1 MIRVATRGSL
11 LARTQT
17 QGVADAI
24 TAATGRECKLVTIR
38 TAGDDVRKRLGTG
51 APGVFTSALR
61 DALKAGEVDVA
72 VHSFKDLPS
81 APEPGLVVIAVPPRA
96 NPLDAVVANTDL
108 AGLASGARVGTSS
121 PRRAAAL
128 RRMRGDLEIVPIRG
142 NLDSRIRQV
151 VEGSVDAI
159 IVAAAGLER
168 IGRLDEAVQLMDPAV
183 MLPAPAQGALA
194 VECRAD
200 DPLATELAALDD
212 LPSRLT
218 VTAERAVLRGIQAAC
233 TTAVG
238 AYALIDGALLDGGL
252 IDGDRLTLEAEITNH
267 AGVGYARASG
277 TASADLIEAEGLGL
291 AVAAELLSFGD
302 AE

>member
-24 TAATGRECKLVTIR
+24 TAATGRECTLVTIR

-81 APEPGLVVIAVPPRA
+81 APEPGLVVIAVPPRV
-96 NPLDAVVANTDL
+96 NPLDVVVANTDL

-151 VEGSVDAI
+151 AEGSVDAI

-168 IGRLDEAVQLMDPAV
+168 IGRLDEVVQLVDPAV

-194 VECRAD
+194 VECRVD

-238 AYALIDGALLDGGL
+238 AYALIDRG
-252 IDGDRLTLEAEITNH
+252 RLTLEAEITDH

>member
-24 TAATGRECKLVTIR
+24 TAATGRECTLVTIR

-151 VEGSVDAI
+151 VEGSIDAI

-194 VECRAD
+194 VECRVD

-238 AYALIDGALLDGGL
+238 AYALIDRG
-252 IDGDRLTLEAEITNH
+252 RLTLEAEITDH

-302 AE
+302 AR

>member
-24 TAATGRECKLVTIR
+24 TAATGRECTLVTIR
-38 TAGDDVRKRLGTG
+38 TAGDDVRRRLGTG

-81 APEPGLVVIAVPPRA
+81 APEPGLVVIAVPPRV
-96 NPLDAVVANTDL
+96 NPLDVVVANTDL

-151 VEGSVDAI
+151 AEGSVDAI

-168 IGRLDEAVQLMDPAV
+168 IGRLDEAVQLVDPAV

-238 AYALIDGALLDGGL
+238 AYALIDGG
-252 IDGDRLTLEAEITNH
+252 RLTLEAEITDH

>member
-24 TAATGRECKLVTIR
+24 TAATGRECTLVTIR
-38 TAGDDVRKRLGTG
+38 TAGDDVRKRLGSG

-96 NPLDAVVANTDL
+96 NPLDAVVGSDL
-108 AGLASGARVGTSS
+108 AGLASRARVGTSS

-151 VEGSVDAI
+151 TEGSVDAI

-168 IGRLDEAVQLMDPAV
+168 IGRLDEAVQLVDPAV

-194 VECRAD
+194 VECRVD

-218 VTAERAVLRGIQAAC
+218 VIAERAVLRGIQAAC

-238 AYALIDGALLDGGL
+238 AYALSDGGL
-252 IDGDRLTLEAEITNH
+252 LTLEAEITDH

-277 TASADLIEAEGLGL
+277 TASANLAAAEELGL
-291 AVAAELLSFGD
+291 AVAAELLGFGD
-302 AE
+302 AR

>member
-24 TAATGRECKLVTIR
+24 TAATGRECTLVTIR
-38 TAGDDVRKRLGTG
+38 TAGDDVRRRLGTG

-81 APEPGLVVIAVPPRA
+81 APEPGLVVIAVPPRV
-96 NPLDAVVANTDL
+96 NPLDVVVANTDL

-151 VEGSVDAI
+151 AEGSVDAI

-168 IGRLDEAVQLMDPAV
+168 IGRLDEAVQLVDPAV

-194 VECRAD
+194 VECRVD

-238 AYALIDGALLDGGL
+238 AYALIDRG
-252 IDGDRLTLEAEITNH
+252 RLTLEAEITDH